1 MFGATKLFPW
11 LVDSLGFQGTFWM
24 YGGVMAIE
32 VLYGAASI
40 PENKGESLVKT
51 EDKMLNLAGEAHC
64 NQAVVTDNKPASV

>member
-11 LVDSLGFQGTFWM
+11 LVDTLGFQGTFWM

-32 VLYGAASI
+32 VLYGAVSI

-51 EDKMLNLAGEAHC
+51 EDKMLEVAAEDHC
-64 NQAVVTDNKPASV
+64 KQGNVVDTKTPSV

>member
-1 MFGATKLFPW
+1 MFGATKLFPR

-32 VLYGAASI
+32 VLYGAVSI

-64 NQAVVTDNKPASV
+64 NQAVVTDKTPAPV